1 MPTTYAIPN
10 GATQF
15 AATLWTG
22 NSGTQSINNAAST
35 SGITFQ
41 PDFAWV
47 KKTNGTDNHELTDS
61 VRGNNLRLA
70 SNTTDPQTAGGIAFA
85 SNGLTL
91 TGGFGTDNQTGFT
104 YVGWQWKAGGA
115 AVTNTNGFITSQ
127 VSVNSSAKFS
137 IVSYTGV
144 AGNVGRTIGHGLGVA
159 PKMIILKGM
168 VAGSTGTDNWVFYT
182 QTTGA
187 GNFLTLNSTAA
198 ATPST
203 TYWNNTAPDLN
214 VFSVGGNSANVSNE
228 SGKTY
233 IAYCW
238 ADVDGYSKFGSYVG
252 TGNTNGAFVYLG
264 FKPRFIMIK
273 QSSGSTAYTSWFM
286 IDTTRMPSNINSG
299 TVPSLWSNLAV
310 QQGLR
315 GNGVAADTI
324 NYIDILSNGFK
335 IRANATDEIN
345 NNASTYIYAAF
356 AENPFKYA
364 NAE

>member
-22 NSGTQSINNAAST
+22 NSGTQSINNGAST
-35 SGITFQ
+35 SGISFQ

-70 SNTTDPQTAGGIAFA
+70 SNTTDAQSAGGIAFA

-91 TGGFGTDNQTGFT
+91 TGGFGTDNQSTFN

-115 AVTNTNGFITSQ
+115 AVSNTNGFITSQ
-127 VSVNSSAKFS
+127 VSVNSTAKFS
-137 IVSYTGV
+137 VVSYTGV

-168 VAGSTGTDNWVFYT
+168 VAGSTGTDNWVVYT
-182 QTTGA
+182 ETTGA
-187 GNFLTLNSTAA
+187 GNFLTLNSAA
-198 ATPST
+198 ASTPST
-203 TYWNNTAPDLN
+203 TYWNNTAPDGN

-233 IAYCW
+233 VAYCW
-238 ADVDGYSKFGSYVG
+238 ADVVGYSKFGSYLG
-252 TGNTNGAFVYLG
+252 TGSAATAAFVYTG
-264 FKPRFIMIK
+264 FRPRFLMLK
-273 QSSGSTAYTSWFM
+273 STSANVWVIYDTS
-286 IDTTRMPSNINSG
+286 RNQSNI
-299 TVPSLWSNLAV
+299 TNLELYPYNAL
-310 QQGLR
+310 QQANNNR
-315 GNGVAADTI
+315 N
-324 NYIDILSNGFK
+324 IDILSNGFK
-335 IRANATDEIN
+335 IRCGTGLDIN
-345 NNASTYIYAAF
+345 NSGETVTYMAF
-356 AENPFKYA
+356 AEMPFKYA
-364 NAE
+364 NAR